1 MKYDT
6 EIWNDEQSVDE
17 EVKSIKKENK
27 LTNIYLSER
36 YMDTLRIELFENS
49 WLLDFTEEIFSI

>member
-27 LTNIYLSER
+27 LTNNYLSER
-36 YMDTLRIELFENS
+36 YMDTLRIGLFENS